1 MNILVADDEVR
12 LAKVI
17 GQLLEEQ
24 KYHVDLVYDG
34 RDAYDYAIT
43 GNYDIL
49 VLDVMM
55 PYMSGFDVVQRL
67 RKEGLAT
74 PIILLT
80 AKDAWQSKVQGLD
93 LGADDYLTK
102 PFQPEELLARV
113 RALTRRTGEVI
124 LDTLTFEDLTLN
136 LSTYDLSTPAKSVH
150 LGFKEYEVLKIL
162 LSNPRSIV
170 PKEDLI
176 TKVWGYDSDAEDNN
190 VEAYIS
196 FLRKKLTFLQSRVQI
211 GTVRRVG
218 YKLTVDGVSEG

>member
-218 YKLTVDGVSEG
+218 YKLTVDGVSGG